1 MSLSDIITNGMA
13 TVDMTQDILSNPDAF
28 HFYRIDGRVKQKLSQ
43 DKKEISKKT
52 RKNTSRQ
59 DNPYTVAGS
68 NMAKIFHLCQ
78 HVSSMRFYVV
88 PVVIAN
94 INIPW
99 TDLSLNL
106 MSATIK

>member
-28 HFYRIDGRVKQKLSQ
+28 HFYRIDGRVKRKLSQ
-43 DKKEISKKT
+43 VKKIYPKRREKTNPDKIIHT
-52 RKNTSRQ
+52 LLLARTCKN
-59 DNPYTVAGS
+59 
-68 NMAKIFHLCQ
+68 KIHLCQ

-99 TDLSLNL
+99 MDLSLNL